1 MPGARGRSGGARRN
15 AGRKPGV
22 PNKVTLEREK
32 ELREAAGGKDL
43 PLDFMLR
50 VLRGEPVE
58 ITVMKD
64 GRPTTETYH
73 PTFEDRKWAAQMAGP
88 YSHPRLNAVDATG
101 DVNVRH
107 EDALAELE

>member
-1 MPGARGRSGGARRN
+1 MPGKKGRSGGARKG
-15 AGRKPGV
+15 AGRPKGV

-32 ELREAAGGKDL
+32 QLRAEAEGKDL

-58 ITVMKD
+58 IRGED
-64 GRPTTETYH
+64 GKVETYY
-73 PTFEDRKWAAQMAGP
+73 PAFEDRKWAAQYAGP

-107 EDALAELE
+107 GQALDELE